1 MLTCLRVRDLA
12 IIEQL
17 EIELGPGLN
26 VLTGETGAG
35 KSILVDALELVLGGK
50 GKAELVRSG
59 AAQAEVEALFDLDQ
73 DPALRAKLSALEV
86 ECEGEVV
93 IRRVLLPNGRTR
105 AFVNGRM
112 ATAQQLSELSRGL
125 ADISSQHEHH
135 TLTNA
140 STHLGYLDAFARLG
154 PQRERA
160 ARAYASLRE
169 AHAALGA
176 FEQRV
181 QDRAQHEDLLRF
193 QVREI
198 EEVSPRVGEEAEL
211 TEQRDRLKHAGALM
225 QLSGD
230 AADALYERD
239 GAVTEVLSQASAHV
253 AEAAALDGT
262 LRELAQQLESARAQ
276 LEDVARDLSRY
287 TRSVQV
293 DPDALTEL
301 EERLHAL
308 QKLKRKYGGSLES
321 VLLHLANS
329 QRELTEL
336 DDHEGTHQQLRAA
349 YETKLEETR
358 VIARVLSKERKQ
370 AADKL
375 ATAISDELRSLGM
388 GGARILVDVS
398 PMEGK
403 PGELEVDGARLSAQ
417 GIDRAEFLIAPNRGE
432 LARPLSKVASGG
444 ELSRAMLA
452 IKRVLAGLGPAG
464 MYVFDEVDSGVG
476 GAVAEVIG
484 RKIHEVSEHRQVLCI
499 THLAQIA
506 VFAQTHL
513 KVQKTSVNERTVS
526 TVTRLNQDEQEEEIA
541 RMLGGLKITAKTRA
555 AAAEMLREAQGEAPE
570 KPRNQNKALR
580 AAATPARAPK
590 PAARSNAQKSH
601 ASA

>member
-1 MLTCLRVRDLA
+1 MLTCLRIRDLA
-12 IIEQL
+12 IIEQV

-59 AAQAEVEALFDLDQ
+59 AAQAEVEAMFDVGQ
-73 DPALRAKLSALEV
+73 DPTLREKLSALEV
-86 ECEGEVV
+86 ECEGELL

-105 AFVNGRM
+105 AFVNGRL

-140 STHLGYLDAFARLG
+140 STHLGYLDAFASLA
-154 PQRERA
+154 PQREKV
-160 ARAYASLRE
+160 ASAFSVLRE
-169 AHAALGA
+169 AHAALQE
-176 FEQRV
+176 FDQSLK
-181 QDRAQHEDLLRF
+181 DRAQREDLLRY

-198 EEVSPRVGEEAEL
+198 EEVGPRPGEEAEL
-211 TEQRDRLKHAGALM
+211 GEKRDRLKHAGTLM
-225 QLSGD
+225 QLSAD

-239 GAVTEVLSQASAHV
+239 GSVSEVLSQVSAHV
-253 AEAAALDGT
+253 LEAATLDAS
-262 LRELAQQLESARAQ
+262 LRDLAQQLESARTQ
-276 LEDVARDLSRY
+276 LEDAARELSRY
-287 TRSVQV
+287 TRSVQA
-293 DPDALTEL
+293 DPEALTEL

-308 QKLKRKYGGSLES
+308 QKLKRKYGGTLEN
-321 VLLHLANS
+321 VLAHLAQS
-329 QRELTEL
+329 QSELAAL
-336 DDHEGTHQQLRAA
+336 DDHEGTSERLRAEFQA
-349 YETKLEETR
+349 KLGEAR
-358 VIARVLSKERKQ
+358 GIARELSKKRKL
-370 AADKL
+370 AAGKL
-375 ATAISDELRSLGM
+375 ATAISEELGSLGM

-398 PMEGK
+398 PLEGK
-403 PGELEVDGARLSAQ
+403 LGELEVDGARLSAQ

-432 LARPLSKVASGG
+432 QARPLSKVASGG

-484 RKIHEVSEHRQVLCI
+484 RKIEEVSEHRQVLCI
-499 THLAQIA
+499 THLPQIA
-506 VFAQTHL
+506 VFAKNHF
-513 KVQKTSVNERTVS
+513 KVEKASQGERTVS
-526 TVTRLNQDEQEEEIA
+526 TVKKLSKREQEEEIA

-555 AAAEMLREAQGEAPE
+555 AAAEMLREA
-570 KPRNQNKALR
+570 R
-580 AAATPARAPK
+580 AVA
-590 PAARSNAQKSH
+590 
-601 ASA
+601 

>member
-1 MLTCLRVRDLA
+1 MLTCLRIRDLA

-59 AAQAEVEALFDLDQ
+59 AAQAEVEALFDLGD
-73 DPALRAKLSALEV
+73 DPELREKLRALEV
-86 ECEGEVV
+86 ECEGELL

-140 STHLGYLDAFARLG
+140 ATHLGYLDAFASLASR
-154 PQRERA
+154 REQVA
-160 ARAYASLRE
+160 SAYSALRE
-169 AHAALGA
+169 AHVALQA
-176 FEQRV
+176 FDQRV
-181 QDRAQHEDLLRF
+181 QDRAQREDLLRY

-198 EEVSPRVGEEAEL
+198 EEVSPRVGEEGEL
-211 TEQRDRLKHAGALM
+211 SEQRDRLKHAGTLM
-225 QLSGD
+225 RLSAD
-230 AADALYERD
+230 AAEALYERD
-239 GAVTEVLSQASAHV
+239 GSVSEVLAQASSHV
-253 AEAAALDGT
+253 LEAATLDAS
-262 LRELAQQLESARAQ
+262 LRELAQQLESVRAQ
-276 LEDVARDLSRY
+276 LEDAARELSRY
-287 TRSVQV
+287 TRSVQA
-293 DPDALTEL
+293 DPDALTDL

-308 QKLKRKYGGSLES
+308 QKLKRKYGGTLEN
-321 VLLHLANS
+321 VLAHLAQS
-329 QRELTEL
+329 QAELAALE
-336 DDHEGTHQQLRAA
+336 DHEGTSERLRSE
-349 YETKLEETR
+349 YQTKLGE
-358 VIARVLSKERKQ
+358 ARGVARELSKQRRL
-370 AADKL
+370 AAGKL
-375 ATAISDELRSLGM
+375 ASAISEELTSLGM

-398 PMEGK
+398 PLEGK
-403 PGELEVDGARLSAQ
+403 LGELEVDGARLSAH

-432 LARPLSKVASGG
+432 QARPLSKVASGG

-484 RKIHEVSEHRQVLCI
+484 RKIEEVSEHRQVLCI
-499 THLAQIA
+499 THLPQIA
-506 VFAQTHL
+506 VFAKSHF
-513 KVQKTSVNERTVS
+513 KVEKASQGERTVS
-526 TVTRLNQDEQEEEIA
+526 TVKKLSKREQEEEIA

-555 AAAEMLREAQGEAPE
+555 AAAEMLREA
-570 KPRNQNKALR
+570 R
-580 AAATPARAPK
+580 AVA
-590 PAARSNAQKSH
+590 
-601 ASA
+601 

>member
-35 KSILVDALELVLGGK
+35 KSILVDALELLLGGK

-73 DPALRAKLSALEV
+73 DPGLREKLRALEL

-112 ATAQQLSELSRGL
+112 ATAQQLSEISRGL

-140 STHLGYLDAFARLG
+140 STHLGYLDAFAQLG

-160 ARAYASLRE
+160 ARAYSVLRE
-169 AHAALGA
+169 AHGALQA

-181 QDRAQHEDLLRF
+181 HDRTQHEDLLRF

-198 EEVSPRVGEEAEL
+198 EEVGPRIGEEVEL
-211 TEQRDRLKHAGALM
+211 TERRDRLKHAGALM

-239 GAVTEVLSQASAHV
+239 GSVTEVLSQASAHV
-253 AEAAALDGT
+253 AEASALDGT

-276 LEDVARDLSRY
+276 LEDAARELSRY

-293 DPDALTEL
+293 DPEALTEL
-301 EERLHAL
+301 EERLHAF
-308 QKLKRKYGGSLES
+308 QKLKRKYGGSVEN
-321 VLLHLANS
+321 VLAHLATS
-329 QRELTEL
+329 QKELAQL
-336 DDHEGTHQQLRAA
+336 DDHEGTRQQLRAA
-349 YETKLEETR
+349 YEAKLEDAR
-358 VIARVLSKERKQ
+358 GIARELSKARKQ

-403 PGELEVDGARLSAQ
+403 AGELEVDGARLSAQ

-432 LARPLSKVASGG
+432 QARPLSKVASGG

-484 RKIHEVSEHRQVLCI
+484 RKIQEVSEHRQVLCI

-506 VFAQTHL
+506 VFAETHL
-513 KVQKTSVNERTVS
+513 KVQKASVGERTVS
-526 TVTRLNQDEQEEEIA
+526 TVKKLSKREQEEEIA

-555 AAAEMLREAQGEAPE
+555 AAAEMLREARVEA
-570 KPRNQNKALR
+570 
-580 AAATPARAPK
+580 
-590 PAARSNAQKSH
+590 
-601 ASA
+601 